1 MKFTI
6 LLAAATSTRA
16 GAFPSFLRS
25 HRSLVTEQCLAETG
39 AYSEAAT
46 MATAYGAVEG
56 EIEDMA
62 ACSAVI
68 DKATCDVDFATF
80 DSAEEFVQSC
90 AALGGKTIKLDANIN
105 CSYDAPQIGRME
117 GSPTSGFTFTYHNLL
132 DCVSPQC
139 EDSSV
144 QDKVKGAIETA
155 TNDVAKRTGA
165 TCTYTVGNFAS
176 SAAASEG
183 TPVTDILLDDS
194 SSTSDGAGSGTVE
207 KDTTSS
213 AQCRSLMAAAIG
225 APLLALAV

>member
-1 MKFTI
+1 MKFAI

-46 MATAYGAVEG
+46 MATAYGAVES

-68 DKATCDVDFATF
+68 DKASCEVDFATF

-155 TNDVAKRTGA
+155 TNDVAKRTRA
-165 TCTYTVGNFAS
+165 TCTYTVDGFAS
-176 SAAASEG
+176 SAASEG
-183 TPVTDILLDDS
+183 TPVTDILVEDDS
-194 SSTSDGAGSGTVE
+194 SSTSDGAGSEPVE
-207 KDTTSS
+207 KDTSS